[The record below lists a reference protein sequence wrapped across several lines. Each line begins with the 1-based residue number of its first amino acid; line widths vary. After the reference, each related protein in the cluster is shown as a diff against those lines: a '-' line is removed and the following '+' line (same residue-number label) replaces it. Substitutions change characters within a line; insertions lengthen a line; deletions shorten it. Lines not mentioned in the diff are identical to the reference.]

1 LAVASTVFVDTIS
14 TLQQNEISIP
24 DNVVIGSAATNKDL
38 TVNGTLIGNTVS
50 PLILK
55 SSGTPGIEVQS
66 STGTDIA
73 KFWNTGDTHLYGN
86 VSITGSLTA
95 NNFSPW
101 WVAGKIDGTTTT
113 PTILTRKGE
122 KALEITC
129 VRKAGQSVGV
139 YDIRWTTAHPDGA
152 NWVGFVQGE
161 GQSYSETIGS
171 LTAGYTNIS
180 TGFTAIFRKLY
191 SQPSGAIEA
200 LVDCP
205 FTFYV
210 MK

>member
-1 LAVASTVFVDTIS
+1 
-14 TLQQNEISIP
+14 
-24 DNVVIGSAATNKDL
+24 
-38 TVNGTLIGNTVS
+38 
-50 PLILK
+50 LILK